1 MSQLMSVKP
10 IKIIQLVTAIIT
22 IIAGALYLVSISAD
36 WNPVFESAVKFT
48 ALISALLNSA
58 ILMVV
63 TYSTGGKK

>member
-1 MSQLMSVKP
+1 MGNMKP

-36 WNPVFESAVKFT
+36 WNPVFEGAVKIIALVS
-48 ALISALLNSA
+48 ALINSA